1 VKKVFFALLLL
12 LLSLAGCQ
20 KEKTENAASQ
30 IEKLKTQNGDLAV
43 KLQQSQ
49 KESEQLKKQI
59 QALRNFGENFK
70 PEDIYNLQK
79 INITRYTNL
88 YDNDD
93 DGKKETLLVYIQPMD
108 EYGDVVKATGLVEVQ
123 LWDLDRK
130 EGQSLLGQWRVSPA
144 ELKKLW
150 FATLITV
157 NYRLSFNIAA
167 LVEKFD
173 HSLTVKVK
181 FTDYLSG
188 KTFEEQK
195 VIKPQ

>member
-1 VKKVFFALLLL
+1 VKKIFFALLLF
-12 LLSLAGCQ
+12 SLAGCQ
-20 KEKTENAASQ
+20 KEKTDNAASQ
-30 IEKLKTQNGDLAV
+30 IEKLKTQNSDLAV

-79 INITRYTNL
+79 INITKYTNL

-130 EGQSLLGQWRVSPA
+130 EGQPLLGQWQVSPA

-157 NYRLSFNIAA
+157 NYRLSFNIAGV
-167 LVEKFD
+167 VEKFD
-173 HSLTVKVK
+173 RPLTVKVK

-195 VIKPQ
+195 VIKSQ

>member
-20 KEKTENAASQ
+20 KEKTENASSQ
-30 IEKLKTQNGDLAV
+30 IEKLKTQNSDLAV

>member
-1 VKKVFFALLLL
+1 VKKVFFALLMF
-12 LLSLAGCQ
+12 SLAGCQ
-20 KEKTENAASQ
+20 KEKTENASSQ
-30 IEKLKTQNGDLAV
+30 IEKLKTQNSDLAV

-130 EGQSLLGQWRVSPA
+130 EGQPLLGQWQVSPA

-157 NYRLSFNIAA
+157 NYRLSFNIAGV
-167 LVEKFD
+167 VEKFD
-173 HSLTVKVK
+173 RPLTVKVK

-195 VIKPQ
+195 VIKSQ

>member
-1 VKKVFFALLLL
+1 MKKGLIALLLL
-12 LLSLAGCQ
+12 ICLAGCQ
-20 KEKTENAASQ
+20 STKTETRTSA
-30 IEKLKTQNGDLAV
+30 IEKLKAENSSLAE
-43 KLQQSQ
+43 KLNLSQ

-59 QALRNFGENFK
+59 QALRNFGEGFR

-79 INITRYTNL
+79 INITRYTNI

-93 DGKKETLLVYIQPMD
+93 DGIKETLLVYIQPMD

-130 EGQSLLGQWRVSPA
+130 AGQALLGQWQVKPA
-144 ELKKLW
+144 ELKRLW

-173 HSLTVKVK
+173 HPLTVKIK

-188 KTFEEQK
+188 KTFEEQR
-195 VIKPQ
+195 VIKP

>member
-1 VKKVFFALLLL
+1 VKKVFFALLL

-20 KEKTENAASQ
+20 KEKTENASSQ
-30 IEKLKTQNGDLAV
+30 IEKLKTQNSDLAV

-93 DGKKETLLVYIQPMD
+93 DGKKDTLLVYIQPMD

>member
-1 VKKVFFALLLL
+1 VKKVFFALLM
-12 LLSLAGCQ
+12 LSLAGCQ
-20 KEKTENAASQ
+20 KEKTENASSQ
-30 IEKLKTQNGDLAV
+30 IEKLKTQNSDLAV

-59 QALRNFGENFK
+59 QALRDFGENFK

-93 DGKKETLLVYIQPMD
+93 DGKKDTLLVYIQPMD

-130 EGQSLLGQWRVSPA
+130 EGQPLLGQWRVSPA

-157 NYRLSFNIAA
+157 NYRLSFNIVA

-173 HSLTVKVK
+173 RPLTVKIK

-188 KTFEEQK
+188 KIFEEQK

>member
-1 VKKVFFALLLL
+1 VKKVFFALLMF
-12 LLSLAGCQ
+12 SLAGCQ
-20 KEKTENAASQ
+20 KEKTENASSQ
-30 IEKLKTQNGDLAV
+30 IEKLKTQNSDLAV
-43 KLQQSQ
+43 RLQQSQ

-130 EGQSLLGQWRVSPA
+130 EGQPLLGQWRVSPA

-157 NYRLSFNIAA
+157 NYRLSFSIAA

>member
-1 VKKVFFALLLL
+1 VKKLLFFAVLMF
-12 LLSLAGCQ
+12 SLAACQ
-20 KEKTENAASQ
+20 KEKTDNSSSQ
-30 IEKLKTQNGDLAV
+30 IEKLKTQNSDLAGQ
-43 KLQQSQ
+43 LQQSQ
-49 KESEQLKKQI
+49 KQIEQLEKQI
-59 QALRNFGENFK
+59 QALRNFGPDFK

-88 YDNDD
+88 YDNDE

-108 EYGDVVKATGLVEVQ
+108 EFGDVVKATGLVEVQ
-123 LWDLDRK
+123 LWDLDK
-130 EGQSLLGQWRVSPA
+130 KDGPPLLGQWKITPP

-157 NYRLSFNIAA
+157 NYRLSFNVAS

>member
-1 VKKVFFALLLL
+1 MF
-12 LLSLAGCQ
+12 SLAGCQ
-20 KEKTENAASQ
+20 KEKTENASSQ
-30 IEKLKTQNGDLAV
+30 IEKLKTQNSDLAV
-43 KLQQSQ
+43 RLQQSQ

-130 EGQSLLGQWRVSPA
+130 EGQPLLGQWRVSPA

-157 NYRLSFNIAA
+157 NYRLSFSIAA

>member
-1 VKKVFFALLLL
+1 MKKLLFFAVLMF
-12 LLSLAGCQ
+12 SLAACQ
-20 KEKTENAASQ
+20 KEKTDNSSSQ
-30 IEKLKTQNGDLAV
+30 IEKLKTQNSDLAGQ
-43 KLQQSQ
+43 LQQSQ
-49 KESEQLKKQI
+49 KQIEQLEKQI
-59 QALRNFGENFK
+59 QALRNFGPDFK

-88 YDNDD
+88 YDNDE

-108 EYGDVVKATGLVEVQ
+108 EFGDVVKATGLVEVQ
-123 LWDLDRK
+123 LWDLDK
-130 EGQSLLGQWRVSPA
+130 KDGPPLLGQWKITPP

-157 NYRLSFNIAA
+157 NYRLSFNVAS

>member
-20 KEKTENAASQ
+20 KEKTENASSQ
-30 IEKLKTQNGDLAV
+30 IEKLKTQNSDLAV

-49 KESEQLKKQI
+49 EESEQLKKQI

-108 EYGDVVKATGLVEVQ
+108 EYGDVIKATGLVEVQ

-130 EGQSLLGQWRVSPA
+130 EGQPLLGQWQVSPA

-188 KTFEEQK
+188 KIFEEQK

>member
-1 VKKVFFALLLL
+1 MKKVFFALLMF
-12 LLSLAGCQ
+12 SLAGCQ
-20 KEKTENAASQ
+20 KERTENASSQ
-30 IEKLKTQNGDLAV
+30 IEKLKTQNSDLAV

-93 DGKKETLLVYIQPMD
+93 DGKKDTLLVYIQPMD

-130 EGQSLLGQWRVSPA
+130 EGQPLLGQWQVSPA

-157 NYRLSFNIAA
+157 NYRLSFNIAGV
-167 LVEKFD
+167 VEKFD
-173 HSLTVKVK
+173 RPLTVKIK

-188 KTFEEQK
+188 KIFEEQK